1 MGKYWPLVVFII
13 IQVVTGDNTVLG
25 KVLESPKKDA
35 PEPQPYFGFPVKQ
48 YAKIARE
55 IVHHSSSF

>member
-1 MGKYWPLVVFII
+1 MWKYWPLVVFII
-13 IQVVTGDNTVLG
+13 QVVVADNTVLG
-25 KVLESPKKDA
+25 KILEQPKKDV
-35 PEPQPYFGFPVKQ
+35 PEPEPYFGFPVKK

>member
-1 MGKYWPLVVFII
+1 MWKYWPFAVFI
-13 IQVVTGDNTVLG
+13 IQVVATDNTVLG
-25 KVLESPKKDA
+25 KIIEPLKIDT
-35 PEPQPYFGFPVKQ
+35 PEPQPYFGLPVNQ